1 MKVKTNDKGNLTF
14 KPYADECTTFENM
27 RVMRFSEW
35 AIDIVV
41 NCDMG
46 EKKIFTNTKP
56 FVLYYDTVNSKILNT
71 LQVVRFESDKTKVKY
86 RLKELIELS
95 DIGQRLKDWN
105 NRSLEVSA

>member
-1 MKVKTNDKGNLTF
+1 MDKLLF

-27 RVMRFSEW
+27 RVMRFYEGS
-35 AIDIVV
+35 IDIVV

-71 LQVVRFESDKTKVKY
+71 LQVVRLESDKTKVKY

-95 DIGQRLKDWN
+95 DIGQRLKGWN
-105 NRSLEVSA
+105 NRSLEVPV